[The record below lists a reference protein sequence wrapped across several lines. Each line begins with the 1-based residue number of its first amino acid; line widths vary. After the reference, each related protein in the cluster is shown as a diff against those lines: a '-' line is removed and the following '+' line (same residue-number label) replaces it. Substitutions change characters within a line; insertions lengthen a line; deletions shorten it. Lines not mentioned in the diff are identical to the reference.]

1 MKSLSIS
8 SGSTERKAKFMR
20 LSISGSLVLRQL
32 LFMVLLVVLG
42 IAAYIGSVE
51 IRELAHM
58 VARADPAQAAKIA
71 AELESIADGQ
81 ASMLLIG
88 TAIACFLVIAVSIP
102 VMQRTLANPIQ
113 NLAKQMTALAEGR
126 TDIDIK
132 GTDRRD
138 EIGGIAR
145 ALCVLRDAVRSNNAL
160 LEEIRTR
167 DDREARLMREAAI
180 RAKVE
185 KFSLDLSSTMAR
197 LGAMT
202 KRMAQASEAMIE
214 TARNAGEGSN
224 QAKTASSH
232 AASDV
237 SSVAVASEQLL
248 SSIEEISRQVVQST
262 SVVKSAV
269 VESVETSHGMA
280 RLATAARRVGDVLSL
295 ISRIA
300 AQTNLLAL
308 NATIEAARAG
318 EAGRGFAVVAQE
330 VKTLATQTARA
341 TQEIS
346 GQIADMQAATM
357 NSVSAIETIQTKIS
371 EVEQISA
378 IIAAAVQEQGAST
391 QEITRNVRSAA
402 SGTTAMS
409 TFVENVAR
417 AVAETTSSVE
427 SVVDLARDLDTLA
440 AAMANDVRT
449 FAETLQVA

>member
-1 MKSLSIS
+1 MVRLPIGGSLALRQVLFMALLVGLGVLAYV
-8 SGSTERKAKFMR
+8 GSLELRDLAHLAATANPGQAAKFAFDLER
-20 LSISGSLVLRQL
+20 AADNLAGELLIATVSACLLGLVVSLPVLRQTL
-32 LFMVLLVVLG
+32 GKPIRVL
-42 IAAYIGSVE
+42 A
-51 IRELAHM
+51 AHM
-58 VARADPAQAAKIA
+58 A
-71 AELESIADGQ
+71 
-81 ASMLLIG
+81 
-88 TAIACFLVIAVSIP
+88 
-102 VMQRTLANPIQ
+102 
-113 NLAKQMTALAEGR
+113 ALAEGT
-126 TDIDIK
+126 TDFDIA
-132 GTDRRD
+132 GAERHD
-138 EIGGIAR
+138 EIGSIAR
-145 ALCVLRDAVRSNNAL
+145 SLATLRDTVRTNNAL

-167 DDREARLMREAAI
+167 DDRDARLMRETAI

-185 KFSLDLSSTMAR
+185 KFSMELSGTMTR

-202 KRMAQASEAMIE
+202 KRMAQASETMIQ
-214 TARNAGEGSN
+214 TARKAGQGSN
-224 QAKTASSH
+224 QAQTASSN
-232 AASDV
+232 AANDV

-269 VESVETSHGMA
+269 AESVETSHGMA
-280 RLATAARRVGDVLSL
+280 RLASAARRVGDVLSL

-346 GQIADMQAATM
+346 GQIADMQSATTS
-357 NSVSAIETIQTKIS
+357 SVAAIETIQTKIS

-402 SGTTAMS
+402 SGAASMTTFM
-409 TFVENVAR
+409 ENVAK
-417 AVAETTSSVE
+417 AVGETTNGVE
-427 SVVDLARDLDTLA
+427 SVLELARDLDRLA
-440 AAMANDVRT
+440 AAMSNDVRA
-449 FAETLQVA
+449 FAETLRIA

>member
-1 MKSLSIS
+1 MV
-8 SGSTERKAKFMR
+8 R
-20 LSISGSLVLRQL
+20 LSIGGSLVLRQL
-32 LFMVLLVVLG
+32 LFMALLVVLG
-42 IAAYIGSVE
+42 IVAYLSSLE
-51 IRELAHM
+51 IRDLAHM
-58 VARADPAQAAKIA
+58 VAAADPAQASKYAVELASA
-71 AELESIADGQ
+71 ADSLANN
-81 ASMLLIG
+81 LLIG
-88 TAIACFLVIAVSIP
+88 MLLGCFLIVAVSIP
-102 VMQRTLANPIQ
+102 VMQRTLAKPIQ
-113 NLAKQMTALAEGR
+113 GLAKQMTALAEGK
-126 TDIDIK
+126 TDITVD
-132 GTDRRD
+132 GTERRD

-145 ALCVLRDAVRSNNAL
+145 ALGVLRDAVRSNNAL
-160 LEEIRTR
+160 IEEIRTR

-185 KFSLDLSSTMAR
+185 RFSIELSSTMAR

-202 KRMAQASEAMIE
+202 KRMAQASEAMIN
-214 TARNAGEGSN
+214 TARNAGDGSN
-224 QAKTASSH
+224 QAKIASSN
-232 AASDV
+232 AANDV

-262 SVVKSAV
+262 TVVKSAV
-269 VESVETSHGMA
+269 AESVATSQGMA
-280 RLATAARRVGDVLSL
+280 RLAAAARRVGDVLNL

-300 AQTNLLAL
+300 GQTNLLAL

-346 GQIADMQAATM
+346 GQIADMQAATAS
-357 NSVSAIETIQTKIS
+357 SVGAIETIQTKIG

-409 TFVENVAR
+409 GFVENVAK
-417 AVAETTSSVE
+417 AVAETTDSVE
-427 SVVDLARDLDTLA
+427 SVVHLARDVDGLA

-449 FAETLQVA
+449 FAETLRVA

>member
-1 MKSLSIS
+1 M
-8 SGSTERKAKFMR
+8 A
-20 LSISGSLVLRQL
+20 
-32 LFMVLLVVLG
+32 LLVVLG
-42 IAAYIGSVE
+42 IVAYLGSLE
-51 IRELAHM
+51 IRDLAHL
-58 VARADPAQAAKIA
+58 VAAADPAQAAKYAVELGNA
-71 AELESIADGQ
+71 ADSLANSLLMG
-81 ASMLLIG
+81 MLLG
-88 TAIACFLVIAVSIP
+88 CFLIVAVSIP
-102 VMQRTLANPIQ
+102 VMQRTLARPIRA
-113 NLAKQMTALAEGR
+113 LAMQMTALAEGK
-126 TDIDIK
+126 TDITID

-145 ALCVLRDAVRSNNAL
+145 ALGVLRDAVRSNNAL
-160 LEEIRTR
+160 VEEIRTR

-185 KFSLDLSSTMAR
+185 KFSIELSSTMSR

-202 KRMAQASEAMIE
+202 KRMAQASEAMID
-214 TARNAGEGSN
+214 TARNAGDGSN
-224 QAKTASSH
+224 QAKIASSN
-232 AASDV
+232 AANDV

-262 SVVKSAV
+262 TVVKSAV
-269 VESVETSHGMA
+269 AESVATSQGMA
-280 RLATAARRVGDVLSL
+280 RLAAAARRVGDVLNL

-300 AQTNLLAL
+300 GQTNLLAL

-346 GQIADMQAATM
+346 GQIADMQAATAS
-357 NSVSAIETIQTKIS
+357 SVGAIETIQTKIG

-402 SGTTAMS
+402 SGTAAMS
-409 TFVENVAR
+409 GFVENVAK
-417 AVAETTSSVE
+417 AVAETTDSVE
-427 SVVDLARDLDTLA
+427 SVVHLARDVDGLA
-440 AAMANDVRT
+440 AAMANDVRA